1 MESDIGLNLTQT
13 GCESAE
19 RIEVGHDITHR
30 QRRIIWRTVRCH
42 ENLNFLDQLNKVSS
56 AAANWWLMGQMEA
69 KNDQSAMPAK
79 ERLVPL

>member
-1 MESDIGLNLTQT
+1 
-13 GCESAE
+13 
-19 RIEVGHDITHR
+19 
-30 QRRIIWRTVRCH
+30 
-42 ENLNFLDQLNKVSS
+42 LNFLDQLNKVSS